1 MLLEDGL
8 QKISSRFDVFE
19 TIRGRGLLIGCVV
32 SDPWKG
38 RAREFLQAAQE
49 AGLMLLIA
57 GGDVVRLAPS
67 LIIPEADIAEGLERM
82 ESAVAG
88 LCAAEQ
94 KAASVS

>member
-1 MLLEDGL
+1 
-8 QKISSRFDVFE
+8 
-19 TIRGRGLLIGCVV
+19 VV
-32 SDPWKG
+32 SESWKG
-38 RAREFLQAAQE
+38 RAREFLQAAQD

-67 LIIPEADIAEGLERM
+67 LIIPEADITEGLERM

>member
-1 MLLEDGL
+1 MCIRDR
-8 QKISSRFDVFE
+8 ISSRFDVFE

-32 SDPWKG
+32 SESWKG
-38 RAREFLQAAQE
+38 RAREFLQAAQD

-67 LIIPEADIAEGLERM
+67 LIIPEADITEGLERM